1 MSTPGS
7 LKFALPVLTLV
18 ALLVAVSGSASAQV
32 HSAQNGTVAPRGVPA
47 SVTSFGFGGHPGFH
61 GVPAS
66 VTSQGFGAN
75 TAFRGPVLVNPGF
88 GVRRPIHERPGEFRH
103 HRRVILSSPFYGGY
117 YVPPYY
123 DYSDSDY
130 AETGISNEAMAQREY
145 DARQQLEND
154 YRKELESS
162 REEAPAPSVAT
173 EEQPASDQPSTVLI
187 FKDGHQA
194 EVANYAIVGAT
205 LYDLS
210 GGRSKKIQLAELD
223 LPATVKENDQRGVE
237 FQLPAQAKLN

>member
-1 MSTPGS
+1 MRTHGG
-7 LKFALPVLTLV
+7 LKFALPVLSLAA
-18 ALLVAVSGSASAQV
+18 ALAIFSASAPAQT
-32 HSAQNGTVAPRGVPA
+32 HMQNGTVALRGVPA

-103 HRRVILSSPFYGGY
+103 HHRAVLSSPFYGGY

-123 DYSDSDY
+123 DYSDNDY
-130 AETGISNEAMAQREY
+130 SEDDNISSEARAQRDY
-145 DARQQLEND
+145 DARRQLEND
-154 YRKELESS
+154 YRTELDNS
-162 REEAPAPSVAT
+162 REQAPAPSAT
-173 EEQPASDQPSTVLI
+173 VEQQPASDQPSTVLI
-187 FKDGHQA
+187 FKDGHQV